1 MAALP
6 TNNSMLPGVVWVA
19 PYPSP
24 EPTRSGASKGNH
36 MSYPIPTGGFTRRS
50 LIGAGLGVGAVGL
63 LSACGG
69 SSATDT
75 PSATGDG
82 GKGGYNGPNVDLVFW
97 NGFTGGDGA
106 FMKKL
111 VEQFNGEHQNI
122 KVSMQV
128 MQWADYYTKLP
139 TAVTSG
145 KGPDIGVMHV
155 DSVATNAARKIIQPL
170 DDVAKGLGL
179 SENDFA
185 PVPWK
190 AGIYKDVRYS
200 IPLDVHPLGFFYNKT
215 LMEQAGLDPE
225 KPPLDL
231 DSYMSA
237 LDKLKA
243 KGIQGHW
250 ASPFPFTGGL
260 SMQSLIAQ
268 FGGSMYNEEATE
280 ATYNSEAGVKAFTW
294 FQDLVKKGYSPAKV
308 DQDADFLALQNGKN
322 AFNWN
327 GIWSLNTLAEKKD
340 LKWGVSV
347 LPNIGGKD
355 AAWAGSHQ
363 FVLPTR
369 KSPDANKDQASR
381 VFLNWISQHSLEW
394 AKGGQVPARNS
405 VRESAE
411 FKALKGQAEL
421 AKQIDHLVFLPAVAG
436 IGDAGP
442 EFDKALNEI
451 ILGQKDVK
459 STLDAAVSR
468 ANKILE
474 ANVKKYG

>member
-1 MAALP
+1 MA
-6 TNNSMLPGVVWVA
+6 TS
-19 PYPSP
+19 
-24 EPTRSGASKGNH
+24 
-36 MSYPIPTGGFTRRS
+36 IGGFSRRGVLS
-50 LIGAGLGVGAVGL
+50 AGLGVGALGA

-69 SSATDT
+69 SGAGESKNT
-75 PSATGDG
+75 SATGDG
-82 GKGGYNGPNVDLVFW
+82 GKGGYNGPNVELAFW

-111 VEQFNGEHQNI
+111 CEQFEGEHKNI
-122 KVSMQV
+122 KVSMKV
-128 MQWADYYTKLP
+128 SQWADYYKTLP
-139 TAVTSG
+139 NAVTAG
-145 KGPDIGVMHV
+145 KGPDVAVMHV
-155 DSVATNAARKIIQPL
+155 DSVATNAARKVIQPL
-170 DDVAKGLGL
+170 DDVAKALDL
-179 SENDFA
+179 TEADFA

-190 AGIYKDVRYS
+190 AGIYKDVRYA
-200 IPLDVHPLGFFYNKT
+200 IPLDVHPLGFFYNKA

-225 KPPLDL
+225 KPPMDN
-231 DSYMSA
+231 DSYMDA

-250 ASPFPFTGGL
+250 ASPFAFTGGL
-260 SMQSLIAQ
+260 SMQGLIAQ
-268 FGGSMYNEEATE
+268 FGGKMFNDEGTAATWNDE
-280 ATYNSEAGVKAFTW
+280 GSVKAFTW
-294 FQDLVKKGYSPAKV
+294 FQDLIKKGYSPAKV
-308 DQDADFLALQNGKN
+308 AQDADFLALQNGKN

-340 LKWGVSV
+340 LKWGVAKI
-347 LPNIGGKD
+347 PNIGGKN

-369 KSPDANKDQASR
+369 KTPDANKDQASR

-411 FKALKGQAEL
+411 FKALKGQATL
-421 AKQIDHLVFLPAVAG
+421 AEQINDLVFPPAVPG
-436 IGDAGP
+436 IGDAGA

-459 STLDAAVSR
+459 ATLDTGVAR
-468 ANKILE
+468 ATKILE
-474 ANVKKYG
+474 ANAKKYGA

>member
-1 MAALP
+1 MFTPKPPAAF
-6 TNNSMLPGVVWVA
+6 S
-19 PYPSP
+19 
-24 EPTRSGASKGNH
+24 
-36 MSYPIPTGGFTRRS
+36 RRGI
-50 LIGAGLGVGAVGL
+50 LGAGLGVGAVGV

-75 PSATGDG
+75 PTATGDG
-82 GKGGYNGPNVDLVFW
+82 GKGGYDGPAVELAFW

-111 VEQFNGEHQNI
+111 VDQFNGEYPNI

-139 TAVTSG
+139 TAVTAD
-145 KGPDIGVMHV
+145 KGPDIAVMHV

-170 DDVAKGLGL
+170 DDVATALEL
-179 SENDFA
+179 SADDFA
-185 PVPWK
+185 PVPWQ
-190 AGIYKDVRYS
+190 AGIYQDVRYA

-215 LMEQAGLDPE
+215 LMETAGLDPE
-225 KPPLDL
+225 KPPLDA
-231 DSYMSA
+231 DTYMDA
-237 LDKLKA
+237 LDKLKS
-243 KGIQGHW
+243 KGIEGHW
-250 ASPFPFTGGL
+250 ASPFSFTGGL
-260 SMQSLIAQ
+260 SMQSLITQ
-268 FGGSMYNEEATE
+268 FGGSMFNEAATA
-280 ATYNSEAGVKAFTW
+280 ATYNSEEAVKAFTW
-294 FQDLVKKGYSPAKV
+294 FQDLVKNGFSPAKV

-340 LKWGVSV
+340 LQWGVSR
-347 LPNIGGKD
+347 LPNIGGKN

-363 FVLPTR
+363 FVLPTQ

-411 FKALKGQAEL
+411 FKALEGQNEL
-421 AKQIDHLVFLPAVAG
+421 AQQIDDLVFLPAVPG
-436 IGDAGP
+436 IGDAGG

-459 STLDAAVSR
+459 STLDAAVER
-468 ANKILE
+468 ATKILE